1 MLPFVFIDYAHNGDS
16 LEKLLSVVEPHQAGN
31 ITLIIGAMGNKGE
44 SRRKDFGKVIS
55 QHPRISPI
63 LTTDDPNFEDPSAI
77 CTEIAKHINRPAT
90 IIVDRALSIK
100 TALSKTKTSDDAV
113 IIAEKGAD
121 AFQLVN
127 GERTAYAGDRAIAS
141 QFL

>member
-1 MLPFVFIDYAHNGDS
+1 
-16 LEKLLSVVEPHQAGN
+16 
-31 ITLIIGAMGNKGE
+31 MGNKGE

>member
-1 MLPFVFIDYAHNGDS
+1 MLPFFFIDYAHNGDS

-121 AFQLVN
+121 A
-127 GERTAYAGDRAIAS
+127 
-141 QFL
+141 

>member
-1 MLPFVFIDYAHNGDS
+1 MRITVTVLRNSSPLSS
-16 LEKLLSVVEPHQAGN
+16 LIKRRISRWLSEQRA
-31 ITLIIGAMGNKGE
+31 I
-44 SRRKDFGKVIS
+44 RRKDFGKVIS
-55 QHPRISPI
+55 QHPHISPI
-63 LTTDDPNFEDPSAI
+63 LTAYDSNFEDPSAI

-90 IIVDRALSIK
+90 IIVDRALAIK

-113 IIAEKGAD
+113 IIAGKGD

-141 QFL
+141 QYL